1 MELVEQARAEKARM
15 FSGNQRVD
23 DAQLRTFLSWALF
36 STRTTTLDFL
46 SEQAARAAGAE
57 LQDIREVLLTAF
69 RNVHEPTV
77 NSIYRTYRPLERTQ
91 TARSA
96 TYSANL
102 LLLLM
107 TVAEE
112 VSSTELFPDAIDH
125 AAEWTRS
132 VHLWISQLRPGE
144 WNGVT
149 KLLRADRNRDPD
161 EKQSVR
167 LTWRGSAS
175 TPRAE
180 PMWARDPKISG
191 VVTDYT
197 FIINYFR
204 SAELLCEWDTD
215 VVATALSGPGTLFT
229 RLIPYYIH
237 RDDQLRSVTTD
248 LLHASL
254 FHVNQTRLEERIV
267 VYDRLVDFAKSPYLY
282 GNHVVLAEL
291 EVYLLQLLVND
302 ELVTVEYVD
311 KITVLAVAADP
322 RGPENL
328 ALFLRLLVKA
338 EDPRWFLD
346 LVERLLAREA
356 LSNEQ
361 VAEIWCALADKG
373 IAASAYPEALLGE
386 AHRLRWPARDEQL
399 AHRPDLLTA
408 RVAEQAVPADSSRQ
422 PGKPVDTFPRHH
434 RHPAALRPQCLLQ
447 RQIETGAGGGAI
459 REHALKVGTQRSA
472 RPARSR

>member
-1 MELVEQARAEKARM
+1 
-15 FSGNQRVD
+15 
-23 DAQLRTFLSWALF
+23 
-36 STRTTTLDFL
+36 
-46 SEQAARAAGAE
+46 
-57 LQDIREVLLTAF
+57 
-69 RNVHEPTV
+69 
-77 NSIYRTYRPLERTQ
+77 
-91 TARSA
+91 
-96 TYSANL
+96 
-102 LLLLM
+102 M

-149 KLLRADRNRDPD
+149 KLLRADRDRDPD

-215 VVATALSGPGTLFT
+215 VVVTALSGPGTLFT
-229 RLIPYYIH
+229 RLIPYYMH

-302 ELVTVEYVD
+302 ELVTAEYVD
-311 KITVLAVAADP
+311 KITVLAVAKDP

-338 EDPRWFLD
+338 EDPRSGHRRVF
-346 LVERLLAREA
+346 
-356 LSNEQ
+356 
-361 VAEIWCALADKG
+361 I
-373 IAASAYPEALLGE
+373 SAYG
-386 AHRLRWPARDEQL
+386 ARHDM
-399 AHRPDLLTA
+399 RRDY
-408 RVAEQAVPADSSRQ
+408 V
-422 PGKPVDTFPRHH
+422 PRHTH
-434 RHPAALRPQCLLQ
+434 DSTQSGMRERAGTTHDSPFCSRCSDLSG
-447 RQIETGAGGGAI
+447 RQLIAVGG
-459 REHALKVGTQRSA
+459 V
-472 RPARSR
+472 